1 LENLYKME
9 NKIKE
14 IISDFKNKSN
24 KELIIALDFLS
35 KDFDETK
42 DIVIKLTKK
51 LDKAE
56 SLYNQ
61 ILKEYESRGNV

>member
-1 LENLYKME
+1 MD

-61 ILKEYESRGNV
+61 ILKEYESRSNV

>member
-1 LENLYKME
+1 ME

-61 ILKEYESRGNV
+61 ILKEYESRSNV

>member
-1 LENLYKME
+1 ME

-42 DIVIKLTKK
+42 EIVIKLTKK

-61 ILKEYESRGNV
+61 ILKEYESRSNV

>member
-61 ILKEYESRGNV
+61 ILKEYESRSNV

>member
-1 LENLYKME
+1 ME

-14 IISDFKNKSN
+14 IISDFKNKTN

-42 DIVIKLTKK
+42 EIVIKLTKK

-61 ILKEYESRGNV
+61 ILKEYESRSNV